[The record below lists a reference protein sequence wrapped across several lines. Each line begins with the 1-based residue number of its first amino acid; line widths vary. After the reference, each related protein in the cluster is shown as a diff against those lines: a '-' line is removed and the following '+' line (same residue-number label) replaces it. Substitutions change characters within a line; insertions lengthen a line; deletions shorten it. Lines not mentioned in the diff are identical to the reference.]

1 MKAPAEKMYPSKAVD
16 IVGKRLSKA
25 LEYCPIPFV
34 TCWPGVRP
42 GLWGRRHIASPTF
55 WCKRAGL

>member
-1 MKAPAEKMYPSKAVD
+1 MDQFRDTERFRLKAGLRTAEKMYPSKAVD

-34 TCWPGVRP
+34 TC
-42 GLWGRRHIASPTF
+42 
-55 WCKRAGL
+55 